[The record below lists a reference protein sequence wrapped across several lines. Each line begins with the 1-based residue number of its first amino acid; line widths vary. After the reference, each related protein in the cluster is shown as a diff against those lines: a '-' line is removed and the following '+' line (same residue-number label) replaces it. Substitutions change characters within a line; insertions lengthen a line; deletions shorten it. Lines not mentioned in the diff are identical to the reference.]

1 MLLRSRRLQ
10 ETAVILLLFK
20 RHLVSE
26 NGFTESYIHIQPVCS
41 FCLAKKTDRMCM
53 PCCKRWPV
61 EEKQAYVDST
71 HLNNSDKLSR
81 IIYGSDKMHI
91 IIYILT

>member
-26 NGFTESYIHIQPVCS
+26 NGFTETFYIQPVCS
-41 FCLAKKTDRMCM
+41 FCLAKKTDRICM
-53 PCCKRWPV
+53 PCCKLWPV

-81 IIYGSDKMHI
+81 IIYGAYKINI